1 LETTRARTIMA
12 EKMQAGNFMMNLK
25 KKKIKIGLE
34 IEIINIGCWPHFD
47 NFVVAFTVS
56 KI

>member
-1 LETTRARTIMA
+1 MA

-47 NFVVAFTVS
+47 CLISWKQYEPYKVCSHT
-56 KI
+56 I

>member
-34 IEIINIGCWPHFD
+34 IEIINFGCWPHFD
-47 NFVVAFTVS
+47 CLIS
-56 KI
+56 WKQ